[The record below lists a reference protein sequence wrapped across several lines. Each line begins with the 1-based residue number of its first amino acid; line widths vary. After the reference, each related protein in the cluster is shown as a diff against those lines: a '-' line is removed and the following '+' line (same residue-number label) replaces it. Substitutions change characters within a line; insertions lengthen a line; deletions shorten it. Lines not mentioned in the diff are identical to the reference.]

1 MDLRQL
7 NRASLRRQLLL
18 DRADSQVESAVEQI
32 GGLQA
37 QAPNAPYVG
46 LWSRL
51 RDFRPTDLAEA
62 LQDRRLVRTTL
73 QRATIHLVTA
83 ADAVAWYPLI
93 RPVMA
98 RGFATNFGRRLPD
111 VDLTEL
117 VDAATTLLADRPSTR
132 VELGQALA
140 ARWPGRDTTA
150 LAQAATC
157 LVPVVQVPPRGIW
170 GSTGKAAWQSTPT
183 WLPGTHPAPATPDDL
198 VLRGLAA
205 FGPATVRDLQ
215 TWCGLTRLREVT
227 DCLGAQLRTYSG
239 EHGAT
244 LFDLPDAEL
253 PDPDTPAPPRF
264 LPEYDNLLL
273 SYADRARV
281 GADHRAVPL
290 PPGIG
295 GVAGSV
301 LVDGF
306 WRADWRLR
314 RDGDTATLVVEP
326 FDRLPRRDVAE
337 VTAEGRRLLGFIA
350 PDAERNEVVCTPSS
364 VRSR

>member
-7 NRASLRRQLLL
+7 NRASLQRQLLL
-18 DRADSQVESAVEQI
+18 YRADTSVGAAVEHI

-46 LWSRL
+46 LWSRI
-51 RDFRPTDLAEA
+51 RDFRPTELADA
-62 LQDRRLVRTTL
+62 LNDRRLVRTTL

-83 ADAVAWYPLI
+83 ADAVAWYPLV

-117 VDAATTLLADRPSTR
+117 VDAATALLADRPRTR

-140 ARWPGRDTTA
+140 RQWPGRDTTA
-150 LAQAATC
+150 LAQAATY

-170 GSTGKAAWQSTPT
+170 GRTGRAAWQSTPT
-183 WLPGTHPAPATPDDL
+183 WLPDTRPKPATLDDL
-198 VLRGLAA
+198 VLRCLAA
-205 FGPATVRDLQ
+205 FGPASVRDIQ

-227 DCLGAQLRTYSG
+227 DRLGDRLRTYRD
-239 EHGAT
+239 EHGTT
-244 LFDLPDAEL
+244 LFDLPDADL
-253 PDPDTPAPPRF
+253 PDPGTPAPPRF

-281 GADHRAVPL
+281 GADHRSVPL
-290 PPGIG
+290 PPGVG

-314 RDGDTATLVVEP
+314 REGGTTTLVVEP

-337 VTAEGRRLLGFIA
+337 VTAEGRRLLGFVA
-350 PDAERNEVVCTPSS
+350 ADAERHEVAF
-364 VRSR
+364 VRR